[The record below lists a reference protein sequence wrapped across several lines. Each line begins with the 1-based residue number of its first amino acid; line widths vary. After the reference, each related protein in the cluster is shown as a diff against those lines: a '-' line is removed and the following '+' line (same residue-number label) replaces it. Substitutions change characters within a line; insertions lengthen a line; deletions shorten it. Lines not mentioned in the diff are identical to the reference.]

1 MNDLKVELEDIKN
14 LSTRDELQS
23 SLKKLLYIRN
33 VLEQNQSYDSLFVEV
48 VDTINKIEAKL
59 SLGGI

>member
-14 LSTRDELQS
+14 LSTRDELQA

-33 VLEQNQSYDSLFVEV
+33 VLEQDQSYDSLFVEV
-48 VDTINKIEAKL
+48 VDTINKIETKL

>member
-1 MNDLKVELEDIKN
+1 MNDLKVELEEVKN

-33 VLEQNQSYDSLFVEV
+33 VLEQDQSYDSLFVEV
-48 VDTINKIEAKL
+48 VDTINKIETRL

>member
-33 VLEQNQSYDSLFVEV
+33 VLDQDQSNDSLFVEV
-48 VDTINKIEAKL
+48 VDTINKIETKL

>member
-33 VLEQNQSYDSLFVEV
+33 VLEQDQSYDSLFVEV
-48 VDTINKIEAKL
+48 VDTINKIETKL
-59 SLGGI
+59 NLGGI